1 MKRLLKILGI
11 AGLGALIMG
20 ALGDNGLN
28 LPLGLQEAFEHYETH
43 EDHPTKGH
51 HHKASAPQKQD
62 FKPETLKAEQN
73 PASSFELPEHRGVAF
88 LEEVYTGE
96 PLMVAQDLGVEQRG
110 AMGFDITKR
119 DAISSLGACAH
130 WIVSCVEPNE
140 RSLDQCVAAAP
151 TCQSERPWEA
161 DEHTFCCPAACT
173 DNYAKARLSADTD
186 LEAFTSTFFTNPTCF
201 PEALELLNSGPP
213 TPDVP

>member
-1 MKRLLKILGI
+1 MKRLLKILESLARGT
-11 AGLGALIMG
+11 IMG
-20 ALGDNGLN
+20 ALGDNTLN
-28 LPLGLQEAFEHYETH
+28 LPLDLQDAFEHHETPEH
-43 EDHPTKGH
+43 HHAKGH
-51 HHKASAPQKQD
+51 HHKARATRPN
-62 FKPETLKAEQN
+62 FKPETLKTERN
-73 PASSFELPEHRGVAF
+73 PPQALSPRTSGVAF

-140 RSLDQCVAAAP
+140 RSSTSVAAAP

-173 DNYAKARLSADTD
+173 DNYKARLSADTD
-186 LEAFTSTFFTNPTCF
+186 IRSIDLFTNPM
-201 PEALELLNSGPP
+201 LLRSNGASQFRTP
-213 TPDVP
+213 TPDTP

>member
-1 MKRLLKILGI
+1 
-11 AGLGALIMG
+11 
-20 ALGDNGLN
+20 
-28 LPLGLQEAFEHYETH
+28 
-43 EDHPTKGH
+43 
-51 HHKASAPQKQD
+51 
-62 FKPETLKAEQN
+62 
-73 PASSFELPEHRGVAF
+73 
-88 LEEVYTGE
+88 
-96 PLMVAQDLGVEQRG
+96 MVAQDLGVEQRG

-186 LEAFTSTFFTNPTCF
+186 IQAFTSTFFTNPTCF
-201 PEALELLNSGPP
+201 PEAVELLNSGTP
-213 TPDVP
+213 TPDTP